1 MRIKNVLDYK
11 LVTKLFGFSRQSWNN
26 WKKEQ
31 AEEGT
36 RPIIS
41 LLEKYFSEYDLQ
53 EFLETQKISRL
64 ELCAENEEENI
75 YAHIQYLNIFLNQDD
90 SSRFAKSSDYG
101 YDFYFSMLIK
111 IKNMLGDKP
120 EPFMNVNEYA
130 WLILYQSM
138 AEPSSFS
145 QNEIVP
151 IFNKFGCGANKALK
165 INLKHN
171 FEPMITMARQNH
183 FNKEERNEAY
193 IHALSYN
200 LYSLYPEKSFVEKK
214 HLIKSVLYALFPT
227 EVKEIQNGVFLNP
240 FIEENINLIE
250 KNYDTIIKTLIEKK
264 DPE

>member
-75 YAHIQYLNIFLNQDD
+75 YANIQYLDIFLKQDE
-90 SSRFAKSSDYG
+90 SSRFVKSSDYG
-101 YDFYFSMLIK
+101 YDFYFSILVK
-111 IKNMLGDKP
+111 IKNMLGN
-120 EPFMNVNEYA
+120 EQIPFFDVYEFA
-130 WLILYQSM
+130 WSALYQTVLDP
-138 AEPSSFS
+138 ENFKPNEQIPVFS
-145 QNEIVP
+145 D
-151 IFNKFGCGANKALK
+151 FGCGANKALK
-165 INLKHN
+165 MNLYHD
-171 FEPMITMARQNH
+171 FEPIVKMAMQDH
-183 FNKEERNEAY
+183 FNKEEKKEAY

-200 LYSLYPEKSFVEKK
+200 LYSLHSEKSFAEKK
-214 HLIKSVLYALFPT
+214 HLLKSILYKLFP
-227 EVKEIQNGVFLNP
+227 EDVKEIPNGVFLNP
-240 FIEENINLIE
+240 FIEENIELIE
-250 KNYDTIIKTLIEKK
+250 KNYDTIIESLREKK
-264 DPE
+264 D